1 MISVII
7 AAKDC
12 ERWIQRTVKSLLDQD
27 FQDWE
32 CLISVNGS
40 SDRTEEIA
48 RSIDDYRFKVLN
60 SQIPNKS
67 LAVNRA
73 LLESSRDLICIL
85 DADDLWHPMKLSMQ
99 YEQFTEQEIDI
110 LGTQMVYIDEED
122 NETRLAPRLPLDHES
137 CVSSLK
143 SRENP
148 IANSSVMYRKNLHD
162 KVGYYNPEVSAV
174 EDYDIWMRSMRAGLK
189 FQNLNEK
196 FLFHRIHKT
205 SNYNS
210 SLNQQILKSFVDQID
225 TFYGQMRQK

>member
-1 MISVII
+1 MISVVI

-12 ERWIQRTVKSLLDQD
+12 ERWIQRTIKSLLDQD

-48 RSIDDYRFKVLN
+48 RSIDDSRFKVII
-60 SQIPNKS
+60 SEIPNKS

-73 LLESSRDLICIL
+73 LIESKRDIICIL
-85 DADDLWHPMKLSMQ
+85 DADDLWHPMKLSRQ
-99 YEQFTEQEIDI
+99 YESFIENRPDI
-110 LGTQMVYIDEED
+110 LGTQMIYIDED
-122 NETRLAPRLPLDHES
+122 DKETRAAPRLPVDHNS
-137 CVSSLK
+137 CISCLK
-143 SRENP
+143 NRENP
-148 IANSSVMYRKNLHD
+148 IANSSVMYRKDIHD

-196 FLFHRIHKT
+196 FLLHRIHST

-210 SLNQQILKSFVDQID
+210 SLNQQVLKSLIDQID
-225 TFYGQMRQK
+225 AFYGQMRQK